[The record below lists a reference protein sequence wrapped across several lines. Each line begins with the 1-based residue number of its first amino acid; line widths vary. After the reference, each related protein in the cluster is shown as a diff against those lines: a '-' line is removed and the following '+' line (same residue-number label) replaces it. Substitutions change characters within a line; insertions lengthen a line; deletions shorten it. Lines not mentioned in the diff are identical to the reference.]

1 MFSGCLSSM
10 LMLLKMPFNQCIIS
24 KGGKYD
30 AKRHRMLLK
39 AVIRPPWDF
48 SIRC

>member
-1 MFSGCLSSM
+1 MFSGCLTGM
-10 LMLLKMPFNQCIIS
+10 LMRLKMPFNQCTIS

-30 AKRHRMLLK
+30 AKRHWTLLK
-39 AVIRPPWDF
+39 AVIRHNWDF